1 VHPSAKTISRLLG
14 LLHEAVASPDCWPDL
29 LNAVPRSTYK
39 SSIVF
44 NEFIRPQANGNWDWC
59 CGGSARD
66 PFAAPASRIRHTH
79 TRLTQLRC
87 QNAELCQSG
96 RSHRFSSDQ
105 LWLQM
110 DDCSRRA
117 ALREQSFDCR
127 YGLQVDRG
135 FLRAS
140 LPEEQAYLA
149 IAGAVATGSGRVRA
163 PLSWKRPHPR
173 RQLGR
178 LLNCRRWWE

>member
-1 VHPSAKTISRLLG
+1 MAIGTGAAVEVLAILSPH
-14 LLHEAVASPDCWPDL
+14 LHRA
-29 LNAVPRSTYK
+29 
-39 SSIVF
+39 
-44 NEFIRPQANGNWDWC
+44 
-59 CGGSARD
+59 
-66 PFAAPASRIRHTH
+66 FATH

-87 QNAELCQSG
+87 QNAELCQSVKAIGLAVISVAADG
-96 RSHRFSSDQ
+96 R
-105 LWLQM
+105 LLQA
-110 DDCSRRA
+110 SGAARA
-117 ALREQSFDCR
+117 IIDCR

-140 LPEEQAYLA
+140 LPADHAYLA

>member
-1 VHPSAKTISRLLG
+1 MHPSAKTISRRLG
-14 LLHEAVASPDCWPDL
+14 LLHDAVASCWPDL
-29 LNAVPRSTYK
+29 FNAVRQSTYR
-39 SSIVF
+39 SSIIF

-117 ALREQSFDCR
+117 ALREQS
-127 YGLQVDRG
+127 LIVDMGYRSIVV
-135 FLRAS
+135 FCA
-140 LPEEQAYLA
+140 
-149 IAGAVATGSGRVRA
+149 
-163 PLSWKRPHPR
+163 RPY
-173 RQLGR
+173 RQTMPI
-178 LLNCRRWWE
+178 WPSPVP